1 MSAEKIFDSKWQV
14 FVGDYYMEKSDIVFS
29 VLAHE
34 KAETLIDTIVNIKH
48 YNENCGI
55 IIHISSAFDWD
66 GSMIDEKTFYKLVE
80 EMESVWINPQH
91 VRSRRDILAK
101 LHILNFDY
109 VKQVCE
115 FKFFSLMASNC
126 AFIKYGIADFMAK
139 NDYLAA
145 FDYFNIENKRAW
157 EWSCCLKEKQYNKL
171 LSGINAKGA
180 FGGQVEGSI
189 YSFKLFE
196 YVADQIKHYYDFDDM
211 TDKYQSEEIIFI
223 TVAVNYLLE
232 QGKIERLYDD
242 TCIYM
247 NWHMG
252 LRFFIVQLKS
262 IAKKYYGVK
271 RVPREVDAD
280 IRTYLRECWGGG
292 ILKRYSDT
300 CSLYEKNLLLDC
312 G

>member
-1 MSAEKIFDSKWQV
+1 
-14 FVGDYYMEKSDIVFS
+14 MEKVDIVFS

-66 GSMIDEKTFYKLVE
+66 GSMIDEETFYRAVG
-80 EMESVWINPQH
+80 EMELVWINPQH
-91 VRSRRDILAK
+91 VRSCRNILAK

-109 VKQVCE
+109 VKKVCE

-126 AFIKYGIADFMAK
+126 AFIKSGVADFMSR

-145 FDYFNIENKRAW
+145 FDYFNIENKGSW
-157 EWSCCLKEKQYNKL
+157 EWNCCLKEKQYNKL

-196 YVADQIKHYYDFDDM
+196 YVADQIKRYYDFEEM

-232 QGKIERLYDD
+232 QGKMEYLYDD

-252 LRFFIVQLKS
+252 LRVFIIQLKS

-280 IRTYLRECWGGG
+280 IRIYLREWWRGGG
-292 ILKRYSDT
+292 ILKMYSGICDL
-300 CSLYEKNLLLDC
+300 CEKNLLLDYDSLTHVSFWLNFQRRH
-312 G
+312 